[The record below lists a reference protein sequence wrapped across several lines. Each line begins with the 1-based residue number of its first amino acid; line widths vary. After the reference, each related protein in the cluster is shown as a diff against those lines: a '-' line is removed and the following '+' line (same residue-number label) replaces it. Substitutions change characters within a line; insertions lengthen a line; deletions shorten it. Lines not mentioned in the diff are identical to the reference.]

1 VWSRYPQKVTAM
13 TEERAEQYATYG
25 QHEVGFGEEP
35 AILVVDF
42 QRGFTEPEFDMG
54 GAPLIERAVGN
65 TVRLLE
71 TARTAGVPVVKCVMG
86 YGNRQEQPH
95 WKVSACHD
103 LILGRP
109 ECEIDPRVHDP
120 GYDMTIVKN
129 GPSIFF
135 QTPVIT
141 YLVRERI
148 DTVIVTGCVTS
159 GCVRASVV
167 DSFQHGFR
175 TLVPEDCVGDHDEGP
190 HRANLRDV
198 ERRYAD
204 ITDAERMIERIESL
218 RRIS

>member
-1 VWSRYPQKVTAM
+1 M

-25 QHEVGFGEEP
+25 QHGVGFGEKP

-65 TVRLLE
+65 TARLLE
-71 TARTAGVPVVKCVMG
+71 AARTAGVPVVKCVMA
-86 YGNRQEQPH
+86 YGNKHEQPH

-103 LILGRP
+103 LILGRR
-109 ECEIDPRVHDP
+109 ECEFDPRIHDP
-120 GYDMTIVKN
+120 DYDMTIVKK

-141 YLVRERI
+141 YLVRERV
-148 DTVIVTGCVTS
+148 DTVVVTGCVTS

-167 DSFQHGFR
+167 DSFQYGFR
-175 TLVPEDCVGDHDEGP
+175 TLVPEDCVGDHDVEP
-190 HRANLRDV
+190 HQANLRDV

-204 ITDAERMIERIESL
+204 ITDAEQTIKRIEAWRGSNVP
-218 RRIS
+218 